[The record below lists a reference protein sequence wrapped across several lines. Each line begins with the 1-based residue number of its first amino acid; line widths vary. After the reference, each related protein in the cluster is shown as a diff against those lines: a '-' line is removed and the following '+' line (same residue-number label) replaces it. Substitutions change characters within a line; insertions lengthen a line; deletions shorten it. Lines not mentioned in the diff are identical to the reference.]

1 MLFST
6 LKLMILFPTELYSYT
21 EEIEFKF
28 NREAFEITAYSQ
40 GIIGKIIIYFNIDN
54 NYYTCMSILHMH
66 LTLFVINFK
75 CKAFCQIVPLT
86 LLLLT

>member
-6 LKLMILFPTELYSYT
+6 LKLTILFPTELYSYT

-40 GIIGKIIIYFNIDN
+40 GIIGKILIYYNIDN
-54 NYYTCMSILHMH
+54 NYYTCMSILY

-75 CKAFCQIVPLT
+75 CKAFCQLVPLT
-86 LLLLT
+86 FFF